1 MMRMFPH
8 RLRNCVAVLI
18 LLAGCSGDR
27 KPAPVPPPAGGGD
40 GPAGAAQPKP
50 GPATGEEAA
59 FRIEPPEAYR
69 GTNLRLFSATVLPA
83 GATVEWIVNGKAV
96 QSGGGLA
103 LEGAN
108 LRKGDTVQARV
119 AGGGPSAVSQTVTVR
134 NSPPEIRGIRF
145 VLGDAKP
152 GVLIGVEAETFDVDG
167 DAVRVD
173 IAWRKNGEPAGAGSR
188 LAVPVKR
195 GDKVDVTIVT
205 HDGEAP
211 GKSATLSRE
220 IRNTPPVIEGQEQFQ
235 VDGNVV
241 TFHVRASDPDGD
253 PLVYGVKDAPAGM
266 KIDRSTGWVRW
277 ETAPGTIGKVPFTV
291 TVSDGTGGES
301 TARFTV
307 TIAEPPASGAR

>member
-1 MMRMFPH
+1 MSPH
-8 RLRNCVAVLI
+8 RLLTIVAVSI

-27 KPAPVPPPAGGGD
+27 KAAPVPPPAGVGD

-50 GPATGEEAA
+50 GPAAGGEAA
-59 FRIEPPEAYR
+59 FRIEPAEAYR
-69 GTNLRLFSATVLPA
+69 GTKLRLFSASVLPA
-83 GATVEWIVNGKAV
+83 GATVEWIVNGKVV
-96 QSGGGLA
+96 QSGGLA
-103 LEGAN
+103 LDGTKF
-108 LRKGDTVQARV
+108 RKGDAVQARL
-119 AGGGPSAVSQTVTVR
+119 AGGAPSAVSRTVAVR

-152 GVLIGVEAETFDVDG
+152 GILIGVETETFDADG

-173 IAWRKNGEPAGAGSR
+173 IAWRKNGVPAGAGSR

-195 GDKVDVTIVT
+195 GDKVDVTIAV
-205 HDGEAP
+205 HDGEVP

-253 PLVYGVKDAPAGM
+253 PLAYAVKDAPAGM

-277 ETAPGTIGKVPFTV
+277 ETAPGTIGKIPFTV
-291 TVSDGTGGES
+291 AVSDGAGGES